1 MRYSEIDILLLMTKK
16 GVLLYQINLNVTLAV

>member
-16 GVLLYQINLNVTLAV
+16 GVLLYQINLNVTLTV

>member
-16 GVLLYQINLNVTLAV
+16 GVFLYQINLNVTLTV